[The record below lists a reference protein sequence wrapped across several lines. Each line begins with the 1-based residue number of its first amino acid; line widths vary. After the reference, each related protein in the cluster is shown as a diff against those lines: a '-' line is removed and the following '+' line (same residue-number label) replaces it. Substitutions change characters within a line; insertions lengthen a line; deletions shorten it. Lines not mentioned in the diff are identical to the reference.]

1 MNNQRIKL
9 TGQLITDDKPV
20 ILAIE
25 DNLDKIDEVVH
36 EYRQIYPD
44 IFLNAEWG
52 YFKKTISREKA
63 RALANLF
70 GALNA
75 PLQNVMAS
83 L

>member
-1 MNNQRIKL
+1 MKQTIKL

-20 ILAIE
+20 VLAIE
-25 DNLDKIDEVVH
+25 DNIEKIEEVVH
-36 EYRQIYPD
+36 EYTSVFPD
-44 IFLNAEWG
+44 IFLNCEWG

-75 PLQNVMAS
+75 PLQKVFAS